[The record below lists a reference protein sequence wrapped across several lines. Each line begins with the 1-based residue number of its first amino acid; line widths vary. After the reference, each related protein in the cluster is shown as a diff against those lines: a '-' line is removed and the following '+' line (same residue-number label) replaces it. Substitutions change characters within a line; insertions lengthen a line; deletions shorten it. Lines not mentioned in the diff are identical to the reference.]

1 MHEVKSEYEKN
12 IKEITLQDAQKLL
25 QRIEKLS
32 EELKN
37 LTKKIESAK
46 SPVEK
51 FWSTYA
57 MESSKYID
65 NIEYTLELLKKHY
78 SLDVKEIM
86 VDLEKIRENISIKDV
101 RNLKLKLSEIEQMKN
116 QIHQNFYKHI
126 KPILEEDE
134 VKLLELVVKK
144 NKQEGKEWLSEQELY
159 QIMSSELNIQPEKV
173 NKILQKLVEKGLLK
187 KGISLSF

>member
-1 MHEVKSEYEKN
+1 MREVKSEYEKN